1 MNNSISCNF
10 KPVYKDINNPY
21 MPSMISIIT
30 SRQCA
35 RISIDDIE
43 VVEQVGRVVHIVTA
57 DRDYQIYDNIN
68 NLATML
74 SGGGFFRPLQC
85 MIVNFDQIK
94 DMEDMYIYFQSGQ
107 CTTLGKNAFRKT
119 RAAFRKYLEEYPQ
132 FMIWEDSVKVA
143 ESKEK

>member
-1 MNNSISCNF
+1 MNTPISCGL
-10 KPVYKDINNPY
+10 KPVYRDVNNPY

-43 VVEQVGRVVHIVTA
+43 MVEQVGRVVHVVTA
-57 DRDYQIYDNIN
+57 DKDYQIYENIN
-68 NLATML
+68 KLAELL
-74 SGGGFFRPLQC
+74 SGRGFFRPLKC
-85 MIVNFDQIK
+85 MIVNFDHIK

-107 CTTLGKNAFRKT
+107 CTTIGKNAFRKT

-132 FMIWEDSVKVA
+132 FIVWDDNIKVA
-143 ESKEK
+143 ESTE